1 MIHYSWLEPK
11 LPTTKP
17 KRLAA
22 ASPRERIL
30 AAAREVVAESGWQ
43 DAQIALIAHR
53 AEVATGSVYRHFDS
67 KAHLYAQV
75 LAMVSER
82 EVAVIAAIAD
92 SGGAATQRLVDAIFM
107 FSLRALRGRRLA
119 YALIAE
125 PCEPEIDRARLVYRA
140 ALADQIARL
149 IREGV
154 AVMGPDLLIEAD
166 SVRVAL
172 VGPLSPEATPQGAA
186 ARTMAR
192 SIASLA
198 ARLVF
203 RRSAPKLALVSK
215 GLR

>member
-1 MIHYSWLEPK
+1 MLKAEVR
-11 LPTTKP
+11 KP
-17 KRLAA
+17 AA

-30 AAAREVVAESGWQ
+30 AAARDVVAESGWQ

-53 AEVATGSVYRHFDS
+53 ANVATGSVYRHFDS
-67 KAHLYAQV
+67 KAQLYAQV

-82 EVAVIAAIAD
+82 EVAVMGVIVD
-92 SGGAATQRLVDAIFM
+92 SGGPATQRLVDAIFM

-140 ALADQIARL
+140 ALAGQVARL
-149 IREGV
+149 IREGIASGEFIDADV
-154 AVMGPDLLIEAD
+154 AAAASCVTGAFME
-166 SVRVAL
+166 AL

-186 ARTMAR
+186 ARSMAQA
-192 SIASLA
+192 IAALS

-203 RRSAPKLALVSK
+203 RQAAPRLALVSK